1 MADIKNICGPGSR
14 LGLRLKQGISDR
26 KAVTGPG
33 ETITTGTVGGFL
45 LGRKNRQIADGFLLY
60 ALAKS
65 REQSELTTYRVAD
78 TQKSHTED
86 DLPVYGHRRTRCRQ
100 KIFHVS

>member
-45 LGRKNRQIADGFLLY
+45 LGRKKAGGFLLY

-65 REQSELTTYRVAD
+65 YERSELKTYRVAD
-78 TQKSHTED
+78 SH
-86 DLPVYGHRRTRCRQ
+86 
-100 KIFHVS
+100 